1 MRILLVAAALAVV
14 VTNGVTIMSAQS
26 DAGASAARNK
36 ALVQAGL
43 EAWAA
48 GTGSPYELL
57 ADDATWT
64 IVGRSAA
71 SKTYQG
77 REAFM
82 REVIR
87 PFNARMRTPLK
98 PVIRRLY
105 ADGDTV
111 IAFFDAAGTARDG
124 QPYANTYAWFLQ
136 MRGGRIVAAHAFFD
150 SVAFNE
156 LWTRVAPADAK

>member
-1 MRILLVAAALAVV
+1 MRNLISGVALA
-14 VTNGVTIMSAQS
+14 TLLIGSGGIMSAQS
-26 DAGASAARNK
+26 ASATAARNK
-36 ALVQAGL
+36 AAVESSLK
-43 EAWAA
+43 AWAA
-48 GTGSPYELL
+48 GTGSPFDLL

-87 PFNARMRTPLK
+87 PFNARMSAPLK
-98 PVIRRLY
+98 PEIRRIY

-111 IAFFDAAGTARDG
+111 IAFFDAKGTARDG
-124 QPYANTYAWFLQ
+124 KPYANTYAWFLE
-136 MRGGRIVAAHAFFD
+136 MRGGKIVAAHAFFD
-150 SVAFNE
+150 SVEFNE
-156 LWTRVAPADAK
+156 LWRRVAPAEAK